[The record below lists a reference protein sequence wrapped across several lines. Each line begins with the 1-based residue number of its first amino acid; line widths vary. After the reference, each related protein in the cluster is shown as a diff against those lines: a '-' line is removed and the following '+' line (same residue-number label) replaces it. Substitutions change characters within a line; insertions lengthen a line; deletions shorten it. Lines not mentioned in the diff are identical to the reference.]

1 MKSPLANLA
10 ALAIRALFSQV
21 PSLDPQSASHQ
32 SRPSR
37 RITAWRRETSGDGT
51 RTAHAAERPITHG
64 IALADNRVPSEDLK
78 FKRAGIRVGFQKRLE
93 LWGLRVAEA
102 KNK

>member
-10 ALAIRALFSQV
+10 ALAILALFSQV

-37 RITAWRRETSGDGT
+37 MITACRRETSGDGT
-51 RTAHAAERPITHG
+51 RTAQAAERPITHG
-64 IALADNRVPSEDLK
+64 IAVADNRVPSEDLK
-78 FKRAGIRVGFQKRLE
+78 FRRAGIMAGISKASGTVG
-93 LWGLRVAEA
+93 VAGFWTKE
-102 KNK
+102 